1 MKRSEDRILTTHVGS
16 MVRPASLVAPPGS
29 TGGFSMASS
38 QERFDP
44 GDAELRDAVRDVV
57 AAQAGCGLDVVNDG
71 EYGKVSWSAYV
82 LDRISGF
89 EVQPDRLK
97 PLVWLGRDR
106 ERFRG
111 FFAKSE
117 MAAAVAGGAPAEVC
131 VGPVAYVDEAPVRRD
146 LANLIAA
153 ARAVGLEEQ
162 GKELFFTSVSPA
174 STAYQG
180 IDEYYGDEEAYIYAI
195 ADALAVEYRL
205 IHESGVLLQVDDAV
219 LANMYDYLIEQ
230 GEGVWRRWAQLR
242 VEALNHALDGIPAE
256 RVRYH
261 VCFGSWHVP
270 HVADAPLAEIL
281 PFMLQVNAGGYSIE
295 AGNVR
300 HEHEYRLWKDVTLPE
315 DKVLLPGVVT
325 HHTTTVEH
333 PELVALR
340 IERFAELV
348 GRERLI
354 ASTDC
359 GFAQSSRL
367 QRVHPEVMWAKLRAL
382 TEGAAI
388 ASSHLWH

>member
-1 MKRSEDRILTTHVGS
+1 MKRSEERILTTHVGS
-16 MVRPASLVAPPGS
+16 MVRPAHLVAPAGS

-38 QERFDP
+38 QERFVP

-57 AAQAGCGLDVVNDG
+57 AEQAGCGLDVVNDG
-71 EYGKVSWSAYV
+71 EYGKVSWSAYI

-106 ERFRG
+106 ERFKG
-111 FFAKSE
+111 FFAESE
-117 MAAAVAGGAPAEVC
+117 MASAVANGAPAEVC
-131 VGPVAYVDEAPVRRD
+131 VGPVAYVDERPVRRD
-146 LANLIAA
+146 LANLVAA
-153 ARAVGLEEQ
+153 SRAAGLEEQ
-162 GKELFFTSVSPA
+162 GKEPFFTSVAPA

-180 IDEYYGDEEAYIYAI
+180 IDEYYGDEEAYVYAI

-205 IHESGVLLQVDDAV
+205 VHESGVLLQVDDAV
-219 LANMYDYLIEQ
+219 LANMYDHLIQQ
-230 GEGVWRRWAQLR
+230 GESVWRRWAQLR
-242 VEALNHALDGIPAE
+242 VEALNHALAGIPPE

-270 HVADAPLAEIL
+270 HVADAPLAAIL
-281 PFMLQVNAGGYSIE
+281 PLMLQVNAGGYSIE
-295 AGNVR
+295 AANAR
-300 HEHEYRLWKDVTLPE
+300 HEHEHRLWEDTVLPD
-315 DKVLLPGVVT
+315 DKVLLPGVIT

-340 IERFAELV
+340 IERFAALL
-348 GRERLI
+348 GRERVI
-354 ASTDC
+354 ASSDC

-367 QRVHPEVMWAKLRAL
+367 QRVHPEVMWAKFRAL